1 MQRDCAYFYAERN
14 DNTCPNNV
22 VPVCAARIKS
32 ALISLPVAG
41 NVRFRAYADITFERR
56 NYRFWPLGDIGFCGA
71 HFCF

>member
-1 MQRDCAYFYAERN
+1 MQRVAYSYAERY

-32 ALISLPVAG
+32 ALISLPVTG

-56 NYRFWPLGDIGFCGA
+56 NVRYWPLADMRCCTA
-71 HFCF
+71 